1 MIPEQCKDK
10 VYFSKWLRTDYPDLY
25 QAIVNILD
33 AHHVDHDVLALTK
46 DYWCRDYM
54 PIQWGHQQ
62 YAQFVYDPDYIQ
74 EPEKY
79 RTDTSQVL
87 KYVQEAMTVLNQ
99 SPLRLDGGNMVFC
112 EGGRHP
118 DNTNYVVMT
127 EKVLV
132 DNPTYSRTEI
142 EQLIQQA
149 LIRPGW
155 VNTGLHI
162 VWVPWDPSDTCG
174 HTDGM
179 LHYVGVNA
187 AGKPI
192 VLVHLD
198 VYDDE
203 YAAQVYEIL
212 SQHFEVVKLRLS
224 HPNEH
229 SWAYVNMLHMRDVMI
244 VPGIGDE
251 VTDRKAF
258 EQIRALFPQ
267 YEGRIYQVQMQKLV
281 ARWGGALNCCT
292 WTISREMSSVVHSAT
307 NAAKYEAL
315 VAKAEADEQ
324 NLTPDEMIFL
334 GDYAPLQ
341 LERISHFIDNY
352 YCGW

>member
-1 MIPEQCKDK
+1 
-10 VYFSKWLRTDYPDLY
+10 
-25 QAIVNILD
+25 
-33 AHHVDHDVLALTK
+33 
-46 DYWCRDYM
+46 
-54 PIQWGHQQ
+54 
-62 YAQFVYDPDYIQ
+62 
-74 EPEKY
+74 
-79 RTDTSQVL
+79 
-87 KYVQEAMTVLNQ
+87 
-99 SPLRLDGGNMVFC
+99 MVFC
-112 EGGRHP
+112 EGGHHP
-118 DNTNYVVMT
+118 DHTHYVVMT

-132 DNPTYSRTEI
+132 DNPKYSQTEI
-142 EQLIQQA
+142 ELLIQQA
-149 LIRPGW
+149 LMRPGW

-162 VWVPWDPSDTCG
+162 VWVPWDTSDTCG

-187 AGKPI
+187 AGRPI

-198 VYDDE
+198 GYDDE
-203 YAAQVYEIL
+203 YAARVYEIL
-212 SQHFEVVKLRLS
+212 SQYFEVVKLRLS

-251 VTDRKAF
+251 VTDREAF

-315 VAKAEADEQ
+315 ITKAEADEQ
-324 NLTPDEMIFL
+324 NLTTDEMNFL

-341 LERISHFIDNY
+341 LERISHFIDTY
-352 YCGW
+352 YWGW